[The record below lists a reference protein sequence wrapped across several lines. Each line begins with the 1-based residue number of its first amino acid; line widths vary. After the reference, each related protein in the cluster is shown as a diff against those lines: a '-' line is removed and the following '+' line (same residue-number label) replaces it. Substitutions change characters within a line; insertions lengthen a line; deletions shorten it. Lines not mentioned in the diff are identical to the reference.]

1 MKKISYSLCALVIL
15 SFLCNDLSA
24 QNANQ
29 EKKVTVS
36 YTWSRIQSHGSNQIA
51 IWIEDLHGKHIRTL
65 FATHFTAAGG
75 YKNRPVSLSE
85 WTAKFGLKDATKE
98 SVDAVSGSTPKPGK
112 QIVYWNGTDQS
123 GRVVPAGTYVVR
135 MEANILNT
143 DKMFF
148 RGEINIG
155 GSDQKTA
162 GEITFSKPE
171 LASGKVLFSDVLVE
185 YK

>member
-1 MKKISYSLCALVIL
+1 MKKISFPLYALVIL
-15 SFLCNDLSA
+15 SFLCSDISA
-24 QNANQ
+24 QNGNQ

-36 YTWSRIQSHGSNQIA
+36 YIWSHIQSHGSNQVA
-51 IWIEDLHGKHIRTL
+51 IWIEDLHGNHIRTL

-85 WTAKFGLKDATKE
+85 WTAKFGLKDASKE
-98 SVDAVSGSTPKPGK
+98 TVDAVSGSTPKPGR
-112 QIVYWNGTDQS
+112 QTVEWNCTDQS
-123 GRVVPAGTYVVR
+123 GKAVPAGTYIVR
-135 MEANILNT
+135 MEANILNA

-148 RGEINIG
+148 RGEIITG
-155 GSDQKTA
+155 GANQQTS

-171 LASGKVLFSDVLVE
+171 LASGNVLFKDVLVE